1 MPNTAEQQD
10 ILNDI
15 ILAVQQQQTK
25 MFYIQGQAGSGKSTL
40 AKMIIAYCRSQNKLW
55 AGCAST
61 GLAAT
66 LYEGFETA
74 HSLFKFP
81 VIEDDEREVDTP
93 MECNLQ
99 NFPNRLEYLK
109 AVDLILWDEFPSC
122 DREVF
127 EAAHRAL
134 NGFQDKVIVTIGDMR
149 QIAPVVVSGDK
160 IDVISHSIPSSPLW
174 KQFIIKKL
182 TKNMRLLQSENSGTE
197 DNQVSIQNQRL
208 YGDMILAIGNGTHLP
223 NVMKVG
229 YISDKSRGAHTVE
242 LPGCQRIVN
251 KTDAI
256 NYAFP
261 EPFNPEMFSKRAI
274 LAGTN
279 EEVDEWND
287 EVQELNKFPSITLI
301 SHDELAESDDPH
313 NIHIT

>member
-223 NVMKVG
+223 NVMKEG